1 MPSHLDHALVG
12 VVLDTEQFA
21 RVAAELALQDTYAVQ
36 LLGRHGPQIAGGQL
50 QLPPAHIDDADAIYR
65 LDGTDDTLCMR
76 VRVWAKMRASVRAAA
91 GERERER
98 RKQGDDDCNY
108 TSQLVRVN
116 LSAERYPHSAQ
127 NTPHGPVVCGQKG
140 RSPAILEPDRQPRQM
155 WRPPL
160 PGSRAPPKAS
170 RHSPRGWA
178 HRRRGCSP
186 AYTRQV
192 SRMACT
198 RNIRQLQKR
207 RGGAGERRGRQRGKC
222 D

>member
-21 RVAAELALQDTYAVQ
+21 RVAAELALQDAYAVQ
-36 LLGRHGPQIAGGQL
+36 LLGKHGPQIAGGQL

-76 VRVWAKMRASVRAAA
+76 VRVWAKCVPACVQQQ
-91 GERERER
+91 ERERER

-127 NTPHGPVVCGQKG
+127 NTPRRPVACGQKG
-140 RSPAILEPDRQPRQM
+140 RSPAILEPDR
-155 WRPPL
+155 
-160 PGSRAPPKAS
+160 
-170 RHSPRGWA
+170 
-178 HRRRGCSP
+178 
-186 AYTRQV
+186 
-192 SRMACT
+192 
-198 RNIRQLQKR
+198 
-207 RGGAGERRGRQRGKC
+207 
-222 D
+222 